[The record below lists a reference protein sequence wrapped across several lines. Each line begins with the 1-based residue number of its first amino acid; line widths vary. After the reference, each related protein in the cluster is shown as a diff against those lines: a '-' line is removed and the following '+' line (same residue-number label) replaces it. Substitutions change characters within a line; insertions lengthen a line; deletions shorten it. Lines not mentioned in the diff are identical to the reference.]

1 MKRFISIIFMALLV
15 AVTLAGCSRDNK
27 SSNNNKLVDNKKKI
41 SVVSTIFPS
50 YDFTRE
56 IAGDKADVTMLLPPG
71 SESHSFEPTPQD
83 IIKIQNCNIF
93 IYVGG
98 ESDQWAKDV
107 LESMDTSKMKIITLM
122 DCVQVFEEEIVEGM
136 EEEEHTDG
144 EEHTDDH
151 ETDEE
156 HAEDYVGE
164 EPEYDEHV
172 WTSPK
177 NAKLIVQKISDVLC
191 QADTANA
198 AIYQENTGD
207 YLTKL
212 DELDSK
218 FQDAVDNGKRKTI
231 VFGDRFPFRYFAD
244 AYGLEYYAA
253 FPGCSTE
260 TEASAATVKFL
271 IDKINTEK
279 IPVVFHI
286 ELSNEK
292 MADTISEATGAKVLL
307 LHACHNISKSDFEKG
322 KNYIDLMTGNVEVLK
337 EALQ

>member
-1 MKRFISIIFMALLV
+1 
-15 AVTLAGCSRDNK
+15 
-27 SSNNNKLVDNKKKI
+27 
-41 SVVSTIFPS
+41 
-50 YDFTRE
+50 
-56 IAGDKADVTMLLPPG
+56 
-71 SESHSFEPTPQD
+71 
-83 IIKIQNCNIF
+83 
-93 IYVGG
+93 
-98 ESDQWAKDV
+98 
-107 LESMDTSKMKIITLM
+107 MDTSKMKIITLM
-122 DCVQVFEEEIVEGM
+122 DCVQVVEEEVVEGM
-136 EEEEHTDG
+136 EEEEHT
-144 EEHTDDH
+144 EDH
-151 ETDEE
+151 ETEEE
-156 HAEDYVGE
+156 HAHGEEKEDAHAHGE
-164 EPEYDEHV
+164 QEPEYDEHV

-177 NAKLIVQKISDVLC
+177 NVKRIVQKISDALC
-191 QADTANA
+191 EADTANA
-198 AIYQENTGD
+198 AFYQTNTED

-218 FQDAVDNGKRKTI
+218 FQDAVDNSKRKTI

-307 LHACHNISKSDFEKG
+307 MHACHNISKSDFERG
-322 KNYIDLMTGNVEVLK
+322 KSYIELMTDNVEALK